1 MDGVKNQISRAANGF
16 RALRRSVFS
25 DSTFLLTAKCMVC
38 QAVIVG
44 VLLYAVETWPVKQRK
59 KCFRDISP
67 LLLKNT
73 IGYLKSFA
81 DFLAYQ

>member
-1 MDGVKNQISRAANGF
+1 
-16 RALRRSVFS
+16 
-25 DSTFLLTAKCMVC
+25 MVC